1 MLKRFLLLSL
11 SIVLSACATS
21 ENYINQLNQ
30 ELGQTSQ
37 QLIGKYGQ
45 PSKVK
50 RLQDGTEIITYISI
64 NQQVLPDPDY
74 GFNNDF
80 LTEDEMFYPFTYGGN
95 IIPVGSFMGEIITD
109 YCKTDFYIKNNIVTS
124 WQYKGNSCV
133 AM

>member
-1 MLKRFLLLSL
+1 MLKRFILLSL

-50 RLQDGTEIITYISI
+50 HLEDGTEIITYISI

-80 LTEDEMFYPFTYGGN
+80 LTEDEIFYPFTYGGN
-95 IIPVGSFMGEIITD
+95 IIPVGSFMGEIITE

>member
-1 MLKRFLLLSL
+1 MLKRFILFSL

-30 ELGQTSQ
+30 EIGQTSQ

-50 RLQDGTEIITYISI
+50 KLADGTEIISYISI

-74 GFNNDF
+74 DFNNDF

-109 YCKTDFYIKNNIVTS
+109 YCKTDFYLKNNLVTS